1 MSLTLRKTLKFTAY
15 AVGGIIGVAAL
26 YVGTALALSAIPV
39 AKADPNA
46 PADVTVFL
54 HTNGVHTDIVLPI
67 KTDQIDWSQQLPIAN
82 IPSQD
87 STMRYIAFGWG
98 DKGFYLDT
106 PTWADLK
113 FSTAFAAAFWLGSS
127 AMHTTYFHR
136 LAPGPETIPL
146 RLSRVEYARLIIYIQ
161 RSFALDAAGRT
172 QHIKG
177 HSYGRDDAFYEAHRV
192 YSFAYT
198 CNTWTNNAL
207 KASGQLACLWTPSDK
222 GIFHIYVTQTDP
234 AGGEASEFLRDET
247 TGRLS
252 GAA

>member
-1 MSLTLRKTLKFTAY
+1 MPSTIQKTARIAGYGLVSFMGA
-15 AVGGIIGVAAL
+15 IAL
-26 YVGTALALSAIPV
+26 YVGAALTLSRIPV
-39 AKADPNA
+39 AKTDPNA

-67 KTDQIDWSQQLPIAN
+67 KTDQIDWNQSLPIAN

-113 FSTAFAAAFWLGSS
+113 LSTAFVAAFWLGTS
-127 AMHTTYFHR
+127 AMHTTYFHS

-146 RLSRVEYARLIIYIQ
+146 HLSHAEYARLIDYIQ
-161 RSFALDAAGRT
+161 RSFALDAAGRA

-177 HSYGRDDAFYEAHRV
+177 HSYGQDDAFYEAHRV
-192 YSFAYT
+192 YSFLYT

-207 KASGQLACLWTPSDK
+207 KASGQRACLWTPSDK
-222 GIFHIYVTQTDP
+222 GIFHIY
-234 AGGEASEFLRDET
+234 
-247 TGRLS
+247 GR
-252 GAA
+252 